1 MWKKTLGSVF
11 IIASAILYSSMYI
24 SAAIYGSVITS
35 KSKEIFSTYL
45 GFIGNG
51 LIIPSII
58 LFILGC
64 VFILY
69 LKIKIIKSKNI

>member
-24 SAAIYGSVITS
+24 SAAIYASVITS

-45 GFIGNG
+45 GKR
-51 LIIPSII
+51 
-58 LFILGC
+58 
-64 VFILY
+64 Y
-69 LKIKIIKSKNI
+69 LVRI

>member
-1 MWKKTLGSVF
+1 
-11 IIASAILYSSMYI
+11 MYI
-24 SAAIYGSVITS
+24 SAAIYGSSITH

-58 LFILGC
+58 LF
-64 VFILY
+64 VFL
-69 LKIKIIKSKNI
+69 SKNK

>member
-45 GFIGNG
+45 VFIGNG

-64 VFILY
+64 VFIL
-69 LKIKIIKSKNI
+69 LSKNKDY

>member
-24 SAAIYGSVITS
+24 SAAIYGSAITS

-45 GFIGNG
+45 GFI
-51 LIIPSII
+51 
-58 LFILGC
+58 
-64 VFILY
+64 
-69 LKIKIIKSKNI
+69 KIKIIKFKNILKSI

>member
-1 MWKKTLGSVF
+1 MCIRDRF

-24 SAAIYGSVITS
+24 SAAIYGSGITS

-58 LFILGC
+58 PVSYTHLD
-64 VFILY
+64 VY
-69 LKIKIIKSKNI
+69 KRQA